1 MKNKT
6 FIHIGFPKTGTT
18 YLQNNIFNKISIYYL
33 GKPWD
38 GKIEKLRII
47 DKNLSLLEDKDFKK
61 IKKNYIKLISNMYN
75 GKNLISNEDCL
86 RVSRYA
92 PQKKNNIFKNLKRYY
107 ELLSPNSEVYYILII
122 RNHKDLLYSYFNEY
136 GYTLQERFKINKKN
150 LIKILKRKQKN
161 LIFDS
166 FKYYKIYNYLIKMV
180 GQKRVKV
187 LFYEDLKYNSNFFFK
202 DLFQFMKVK
211 KKKYKIDYSYN
222 RTIDKFSPIYVKL
235 FKLFKKDFVF
245 KLFNI
250 KNYIL
255 YINFFFK
262 ILFEKNIFYEYPYFE
277 KNKSII
283 SNFYKKDLLKFN
295 KKYQSKFL
303 KYKYY

>member
-1 MKNKT
+1 
-6 FIHIGFPKTGTT
+6 
-18 YLQNNIFNKISIYYL
+18 
-33 GKPWD
+33 
-38 GKIEKLRII
+38 
-47 DKNLSLLEDKDFKK
+47 
-61 IKKNYIKLISNMYN
+61 
-75 GKNLISNEDCL
+75 
-86 RVSRYA
+86 
-92 PQKKNNIFKNLKRYY
+92 
-107 ELLSPNSEVYYILII
+107 
-122 RNHKDLLYSYFNEY
+122 
-136 GYTLQERFKINKKN
+136 
-150 LIKILKRKQKN
+150 
-161 LIFDS
+161 
-166 FKYYKIYNYLIKMV
+166 
-180 GQKRVKV
+180 
-187 LFYEDLKYNSNFFFK
+187 
-202 DLFQFMKVK
+202 MKVK